1 MCRCKPP
8 CHESTPT
15 IDSNLNFERMHAFH
29 DRPFDRH
36 IRPFSL
42 DRHPSFSFGPYSL
55 DQHNAE
61 NKLLHWFCWHYV
73 PTSPR
78 EKHLQPKKGMESR
91 SLIEIR
97 NRNQRFVSTRSSR
110 SSIVALSVR
119 NGRRSG
125 LGLWQSGSQDEGSS
139 YFSQLFSRELKTS
152 YVSLPALSP
161 INRPGDGTLNVQ
173 EKSQRSGLLS
183 EMFQP
188 PSK

>member
-1 MCRCKPP
+1 MQTTVPWVYSDNWFKFEFWKNARLPWP
-8 CHESTPT
+8 TFWSPYSPLFTRPTP
-15 IDSNLNFERMHAFH
+15 LVF
-29 DRPFDRH
+29 
-36 IRPFSL
+36 IRPLFTRPTQRREQASSL
-42 DRHPSFSFGPYSL
+42 I
-55 DQHNAE
+55 
-61 NKLLHWFCWHYV
+61 LLALCSYE
-73 PTSPR
+73 SAR
-78 EKHLQPKKGMESR
+78 ETPATKEGNGVKE
-91 SLIEIR
+91 LIEIR